1 MKVIFLDIDG
11 VLNSQAWGKYGH
23 GLDPSD
29 GGKCSQETLK
39 WDPAAVAN
47 LRQIVAETG
56 AQIVVSSSWRG
67 YRDKAVENWQRMFA
81 CYGWPDVPVIGET
94 PDLNRMVNGIYVSKI
109 RGDECA
115 AWMALHPEVTHYV
128 CIDDDADFLPGQSCV
143 FTDHRWGLTSLEA
156 RQAIRLLTD
165 YGTHGLLPHHQS

>member
-11 VLNSQAWGKYGH
+11 VLNSQAWGQYGH
-23 GLDPSD
+23 GLCDFD
-29 GGKCSQETLK
+29 ECSRDTLK

-67 YRDKAVENWQRMFA
+67 YKDKAVESWQRMFA
-81 CYGWPDVPVIGET
+81 CYDWKDAPVIGET
-94 PDLNRMVNGIYVSKI
+94 PDLNRMVNGIYVSKT
-109 RGDECA
+109 RGDEVA
-115 AWMALHPEVTHYV
+115 EWLKHHPEVTHYV
-128 CIDDDADFLPGQSCV
+128 VIDDDADFHSGQTCV
-143 FTDHRWGLTSLEA
+143 FTDHRWGLTALEA

-165 YGTHGLLPHHQS
+165 YGTHGLLPHHQ